1 MSVAFFKG
9 QSLTSAD
16 LKIVIRNSSGVP
28 VDPYYIR
35 YSLFDYTTGID
46 VLIGVPNRI
55 PATTG
60 TGQYYVDAQIPLDAN
75 IGDWIVRWNFNE
87 TPTSPLVEVAQEF
100 NVVSQD
106 INVTVAQSTNQET
119 LLRRL
124 RIILRD
130 ANPDRNYRFRPPS
143 TEKFMQTNT
152 QVFGYIW
159 EDTELYEWLLMAVD
173 ELNSSP
179 PVTGVT
185 LDNMPDRWR
194 TNIIMRAAAFAC
206 GAVTLNWIVDEFG
219 YSLSGVSLD
228 LEKSSKYESM
238 KNNFLQEW
246 DKSRELIKAS
256 IKIIKGLQQ
265 PRYGIG
271 ISSALGPYSRPGT
284 QSRRNF
290 VSGGRGGWS

>member
-1 MSVAFFKG
+1 MAVAFYQG
-9 QSLTSAD
+9 QALTASD
-16 LKIVIRNSSGVP
+16 LKIIIRNVSGVP

-35 YSLFDYTTGID
+35 YSLFDYTTGIE
-46 VLIGVPNRI
+46 VLIGIPNRI

-60 TGQYYVDAQIPLDAN
+60 VGQYYVDAVIPLDSN
-75 IGDWIVRWNFNE
+75 IGDWILRWNFNE
-87 TPTSPLVEVAQEF
+87 TPTSPLVEVVQDF

-106 INVTVAQSTNQET
+106 VKITIAQTTAQDV

-124 RIILRD
+124 RILLRD
-130 ANPDRNYRFRPPS
+130 NNPDRNYRFRPPS
-143 TEKFMQTNT
+143 TEKFMQTRT

-159 EDTELYEWLLMAVD
+159 EDEELYEYLLAAVD

-185 LDNMPDRWR
+185 IDTLPDRWR
-194 TNIIMRAAAFAC
+194 TNVIMRAAAFAC
-206 GAVTLNWIVDEFG
+206 GAVTLNWIADEFD
-219 YSLSGVSLD
+219 YSISGVSLS
-228 LEKSSKYESM
+228 LEKSSKYEAM
-238 KNNFLQEW
+238 KSNFLQEW
-246 DKSRELIKAS
+246 NQSRELIKAS
-256 IKIIKGLQQ
+256 IKIIKGLQM

-290 VSGGRGGWS
+290 ISGGRGGWA